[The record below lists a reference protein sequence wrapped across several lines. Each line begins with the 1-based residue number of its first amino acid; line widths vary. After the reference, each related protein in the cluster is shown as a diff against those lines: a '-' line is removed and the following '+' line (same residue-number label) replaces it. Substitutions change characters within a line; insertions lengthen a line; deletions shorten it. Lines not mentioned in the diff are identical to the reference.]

1 MTQNESLLD
10 VVQFEFVAY
19 NLVVFPLSLEQVIV
33 ILLLHLILL
42 NHTGTTSHQLHL
54 LETLLVLKEQAHDAL
69 QSINQQ
75 ESPRHGGD
83 ISWVEGLHDETLLE
97 H

>member
-1 MTQNESLLD
+1 MAQDEGLLD

-42 NHTGTTSHQLHL
+42 DHTGAASHQFHL
-54 LETLLVLKEQAHDAL
+54 LETLLVLKE
-69 QSINQQ
+69 
-75 ESPRHGGD
+75 
-83 ISWVEGLHDETLLE
+83 
-97 H
+97 